1 MIYHPVSGTFMEI
14 TGVMWLVLILSLI
27 VCAYMAWNI
36 GANDV
41 ANAMGTSVGSKALTL
56 KQAVIIAAIFEFCGA
71 FFAGDA
77 VTDTVRKGILVV
89 DFETATD
96 DFANDLMYGFIA
108 AMMAAAIWLTT
119 ATRLGLPVSTTHSI
133 IGGIIGVGLVLE
145 VQHDT
150 SLINWEKT
158 QEVVMSW
165 VASPLMGGLLAFG
178 TFWIVRET
186 ILESSNPEER
196 SRWLAPIMAIPTFFV
211 LGIALQFKAL
221 KGFFGRAQANGW
233 IEDKYEWIPVKENGS
248 FDPFTPYCSP
258 DAEIITDECLNAIHE
273 GAWVPINSIIIA
285 FIIALIAASVLAY
298 VLRNYEFK
306 GEEDGFHGVE
316 RIFVW
321 LQVITAAYVAFAHG
335 ANDRSNAI
343 GPMAAVYQVLSSGGE
358 IQASAPVPLWLVLLG
373 SAGIAIGVMTWGWR
387 VMDTIGHKIT
397 DITPTRGFAAE
408 FGAATTILIFSMPFL
423 AVPVSTTHTL
433 VGAVVGVGLAGGAK
447 AVDFRVFGKIA
458 SSWVASLP
466 AAGFGSIAIYVA
478 AGSDPIKL
486 LVVIPIAFAI
496 VAYVIWATWDDE
508 IYVEDALSDAGSADT
523 KGAQTHFE
531 IFHTH
536 ALAVEETVGHML
548 SAVKAAADGEDAEDH
563 IRSTVEAEL
572 RADDVKND
580 IRRRLGSG
588 QISVLQGRDEVLRM
602 VSRQDRIADYAQN
615 VAEQLSFRELF
626 VDEKARGMLKEMA
639 EAVSKTTS
647 LYEDAVS
654 QLKDVALSGYTK
666 AGRERLGELIDAV
679 NLAEH
684 EADLVESKAAAYVF
698 SHGEDAPLAAVH
710 MYRVLQRMDDVANAC
725 EKAAN
730 GLLSIVYN

>member
-14 TGVMWLVLILSLI
+14 SGVMWLVLILSLI

-56 KQAVIIAAIFEFCGA
+56 KQAVIIAAVFEFCGA

-89 DFETATD
+89 DFETVTD

-221 KGFFGRAQANGW
+221 KGFFARAEGNGW
-233 IEDKYEWIPVKENGS
+233 IDDKYDWLPVKENGS
-248 FDPFTPYCSP
+248 WDPFV
-258 DAEIITDECLNAIHE
+258 ENA
-273 GAWVPINSIIIA
+273 WFPINSIILA
-285 FIIALIAASVLAY
+285 FIIAVIAAGVLAY

-306 GEEDGFHGVE
+306 GEKDGFHGVE

-358 IQASAPVPLWLVLLG
+358 LSASAPVPLWLVLLG

-447 AVDFRVFGKIA
+447 AVDFRVFGKIV

-478 AGSDPIKL
+478 SGSDPIKL
-486 LVVIPIAFAI
+486 LVIIPIAFAI

-508 IYVEDALSDAGSADT
+508 IYVEDALSDAGSADN
-523 KGAQTHFE
+523 KGAPTHFE
-531 IFHTH
+531 LFHTH

-548 SAVKAAADGEDAEDH
+548 SAVNAAADGDDPEDH
-563 IRSTVEAEL
+563 IKSTVEAEL
-572 RADDVKND
+572 RADEVKND

-588 QISVLQGRDEVLRM
+588 QISVLQGKDELFRM

-626 VDEKARGMLKEMA
+626 VDKEARGMLKEMA
-639 EAVSKTTS
+639 GAVSKTTS

-654 QLKDVALSGYTK
+654 QLRDVALSGYTK
-666 AGRERLGELIDAV
+666 AGRERLGELIDEV

-684 EADLVESKAAAYVF
+684 EADMVESKAAAYVF
-698 SHGEDAPLAAVH
+698 RHGEDAPLAAVH